1 MPRPASDQIGDLA
14 AAIDDLYLAMRR
26 SRAVIGQASQTAVS
40 IAQLALL
47 EPLSDDNAMTV
58 GSLAE
63 AAGIAGPTATRM
75 LKQLERTGVVQRCRN
90 VADERQVLVR
100 LTPQGI
106 SSVSSARAELR
117 RQQVDAL
124 SKFSAPE
131 RDTLTGLLIR
141 LTAMINDQVQYS
153 GTVDTSARGLAEP
166 VSLSPQYGA
175 TAYARLKAAGVS

>member
-1 MPRPASDQIGDLA
+1 MPRLASDQIGDLA

-26 SRAVIGQASQTAVS
+26 SRSVIGQTSQTTVS

-63 AAGIAGPTATRM
+63 AGGIAGPTATRM
-75 LKQLERTGVVQRCRN
+75 LKQLERADIVQRCRN
-90 VADERQVLVR
+90 SSDERQVLVR

-106 SSVSSARAELR
+106 SIVASARAELR
-117 RQQVDAL
+117 RQQADVL

-131 RDTLTGLLIR
+131 RDTLTGLLMR
-141 LTAMINDQVQYS
+141 LTAMINDQ
-153 GTVDTSARGLAEP
+153 AR
-166 VSLSPQYGA
+166 
-175 TAYARLKAAGVS
+175 

>member
-1 MPRPASDQIGDLA
+1 MPRLASDQIGDLA

-26 SRAVIGQASQTAVS
+26 SRSVIGQTSQATVS

-63 AAGIAGPTATRM
+63 AGGIAGPTATRM
-75 LKQLERTGVVQRCRN
+75 LKQLERADIVQRCRN
-90 VADERQVLVR
+90 SSDERQVLVR

-106 SSVSSARAELR
+106 SIVASARVELR
-117 RQQVDAL
+117 RQQADVL

-131 RDTLTGLLIR
+131 RDTLTGLLMR
-141 LTAMINDQVQYS
+141 LTAMINDQ
-153 GTVDTSARGLAEP
+153 AR
-166 VSLSPQYGA
+166 
-175 TAYARLKAAGVS
+175 

>member
-1 MPRPASDQIGDLA
+1 MPRLASDQIGDLA

-26 SRAVIGQASQTAVS
+26 SRSLIGQTSRTTVS

-63 AAGIAGPTATRM
+63 AGGIAGPTATRM
-75 LKQLERTGVVQRCRN
+75 LKQLERADIVQRCRN
-90 VADERQVLVR
+90 SSDERQVLVR

-106 SSVSSARAELR
+106 SIVASARAELR
-117 RQQVDAL
+117 RQQADVL

-131 RDTLTGLLIR
+131 RDTLTGLLMR
-141 LTAMINDQVQYS
+141 LTAMINDQ
-153 GTVDTSARGLAEP
+153 TR
-166 VSLSPQYGA
+166 
-175 TAYARLKAAGVS
+175 

>member
-1 MPRPASDQIGDLA
+1 MPRLASDQIGDLA

-26 SRAVIGQASQTAVS
+26 SRSVIGQTNRTTVS

-63 AAGIAGPTATRM
+63 AGGIAGPTATRM
-75 LKQLERTGVVQRCRN
+75 LKQLERADIVQRCRN
-90 VADERQVLVR
+90 SSDERQVLVR

-106 SSVSSARAELR
+106 SIVASARAELR
-117 RQQVDAL
+117 RQQADVL

-131 RDTLTGLLIR
+131 RDTLTGLLMR
-141 LTAMINDQVQYS
+141 LTAMINDQ
-153 GTVDTSARGLAEP
+153 AR
-166 VSLSPQYGA
+166 
-175 TAYARLKAAGVS
+175 

>member
-1 MPRPASDQIGDLA
+1 MPRLASDQIGDLA

-26 SRAVIGQASQTAVS
+26 SRSVIGQTSQTTVS

-63 AAGIAGPTATRM
+63 AGGIAGPTATRM
-75 LKQLERTGVVQRCRN
+75 LKQLERADIVQRCRN
-90 VADERQVLVR
+90 SSDERQVLVR

-106 SSVSSARAELR
+106 SIVASARAELR
-117 RQQVDAL
+117 RQQANVL

-131 RDTLTGLLIR
+131 RDTLTGLLMR
-141 LTAMINDQVQYS
+141 LTAMINDQ
-153 GTVDTSARGLAEP
+153 AR
-166 VSLSPQYGA
+166 
-175 TAYARLKAAGVS
+175 

>member
-1 MPRPASDQIGDLA
+1 MPRPANDQIGDLA
-14 AAIDDLYLAMRR
+14 AATNDLYLAMRR
-26 SRAVIGQASQTAVS
+26 SRSVIGQTSQTTVT

-63 AAGIAGPTATRM
+63 AGGVAGPTATRM
-75 LKQLERTGVVQRCRN
+75 LKQLERAQVVQRCRN
-90 VADERQVLVR
+90 AADERQVLVR

-106 SSVSSARAELR
+106 SIVSSARAELR

-124 SKFSAPE
+124 SKFSASE
-131 RDTLTGLLIR
+131 RDTLTGLLMR

-153 GTVDTSARGLAEP
+153 RTVDTSAPELAGP
-166 VSLSPQYGA
+166 VS
-175 TAYARLKAAGVS
+175 